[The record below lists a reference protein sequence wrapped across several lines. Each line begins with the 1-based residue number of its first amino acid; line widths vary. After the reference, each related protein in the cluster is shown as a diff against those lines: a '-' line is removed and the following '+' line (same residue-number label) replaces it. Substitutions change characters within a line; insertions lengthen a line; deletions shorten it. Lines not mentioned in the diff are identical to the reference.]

1 MIALLDDDKYFYD
14 DKGSIREF
22 LVSYAEY
29 IGLDMKIFRVLAKSE
44 EMAIEDLIGYINR
57 YATYDEIIK
66 EIYEIGKKVY

>member
-29 IGLDMKIFRVLAKSE
+29 IGLDMKVFRILAKSE
-44 EMAIEDLIGYINR
+44 EWAIEDLIGYINR
-57 YATYDEIIK
+57 YANYDEIIK
-66 EIYEIGKKVY
+66 EIYEIGKKLY